1 MKSLFLNN
9 SLEFLKRYKDY
20 SDEEIDMLLYGLEGL
35 YLTITKLI
43 VILLVSIL
51 LGILKQVI
59 IILFLFNIIRYFG
72 FGVHAG
78 KSRDCLISSL
88 SLFVLLPFIL
98 LKVSVSKS
106 IILLLGI
113 IDIIIYLIFAPADT
127 VKRPFFNKKKRI
139 IRKIM
144 TILIG
149 ILYLVISLIIDNR
162 DLSVMICI
170 AMMIQSIVVCPIS
183 YKLLGQPY
191 NNYKKGK
198 REEV

>member
-9 SLEFLKRYKDY
+9 SLEFLKKYKDY

-113 IDIIIYLIFAPADT
+113 IDIFIYLIFAPADT

>member
-88 SLFVLLPFIL
+88 SLFVLLPYIL
-98 LKVSVSKS
+98 LKVGISKN

-113 IDIIIYLIFAPADT
+113 IDIIIYSIFAPADT

-149 ILYLVISLIIDNR
+149 LLYLVISLIIDNR

-183 YKLLGQPY
+183 YGLLGQPY
-191 NNYKKGK
+191 NNYKREK